1 MATKLAPGQMQE
13 VLETFMYE
21 PEVFLVDEVT
31 KLDYARREIEAMMD
45 TRRDLPFARHQAKP
59 SRRLPPLERLSRET
73 RTRTGDRRLVIRYEF
88 EFRQGDTPVYR
99 GNQSVMFFKDS
110 VFGQAR

>member
-45 TRRDLPFARHQAKP
+45 TRRDLAFARHRQ
-59 SRRLPPLERLSRET
+59 SLREDWST
-73 RTRTGDRRLVIRYEF
+73 
-88 EFRQGDTPVYR
+88 
-99 GNQSVMFFKDS
+99 
-110 VFGQAR
+110 A

>member
-59 SRRLPPLERLSRET
+59 SRRLVHRLRGYRAKHVPE
-73 RTRTGDRRLVIRYEF
+73 
-88 EFRQGDTPVYR
+88 PVTD
-99 GNQSVMFFKDS
+99 DS
-110 VFGQAR
+110 